1 MKEFKN
7 IQSKLVS
14 TVSGRLVKT
23 AEEKKVNL
31 IKKAKSKEILNKKNV
46 QGNENIYN
54 INNQSNPEGN
64 DEYQIY
70 RPNNYVVSNII
81 YENDGDYKKND
92 MDKLVLP
99 KISNNKGKIE
109 NNSKMG
115 IKSNSTNKLKTN
127 NKIKD
132 PTPTSNDLN
141 TLNPKNNIDYIK
153 ENKKLISEDLIPSRV
168 KKTDKKNDEF
178 YEHNNYGKVP
188 D

>member
-31 IKKAKSKEILNKKNV
+31 IKKAKSKENIINKKNV

-54 INNQSNPEGN
+54 INNHSNPEGN

-92 MDKLVLP
+92 NLVLP

-109 NNSKMG
+109 HNSKMG

-127 NKIKD
+127 NKIKE

-141 TLNPKNNIDYIK
+141 TLNSKNNIDYIK
-153 ENKKLISEDLIPSRV
+153 ENKKLISEDLVPSRV